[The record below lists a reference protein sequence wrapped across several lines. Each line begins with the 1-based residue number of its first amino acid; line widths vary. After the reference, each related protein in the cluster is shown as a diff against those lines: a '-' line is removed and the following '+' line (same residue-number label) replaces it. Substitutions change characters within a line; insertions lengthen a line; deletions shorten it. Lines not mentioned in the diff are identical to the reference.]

1 MKHIILF
8 IISLAILTSCTKP
21 SHNDQNNIII
31 ENDEVKLMIGNNGI
45 AQSLIFKPTGEEC
58 LLLNRDIPVF
68 SATQERPY
76 NNEVKLAHPNKKT
89 TYPADTIYRE
99 GNNLIVGF
107 ETIPYEAVIR
117 VEEKAE
123 YITFSL
129 VDFIVEEEDYN
140 VKITP
145 PPTSELCILQL
156 PVRNRQ
162 HFGEWLNVS
171 WDNKLAVNILATDP
185 FARIDSEKR
194 KGYRIMKADAVKEVK
209 LKGVTAALIV
219 CESDKLLDHIAKM
232 EEDFDLP
239 RGVES
244 RRNEIINRSYYWSS
258 GVNPDNLEQHL
269 KYAKM
274 GGFRCMMLYY
284 PSFIDS
290 RGYRMLGDYEWNLSL
305 YPNGKEDL
313 VNMLN
318 TIESQ
323 GITPGFHFLHSHIG
337 RDSKYVTPIP
347 DHRLNLL
354 RYFTLAEP
362 IGRNDTEIF
371 VEQNPEGTTTADGC
385 RVLKIG
391 TELISFEGYTTTPP
405 YKFTGCVRGI
415 DETTVNAQPRGYI
428 FGLLDVSEFGATSV
442 YIDENTSL
450 QDEIA
455 EKLADIY
462 DAGFRFIYFDGS
474 EGVNP
479 PFWFNVAS
487 AQYKVFKRLLP
498 EPVFAEGAAKT
509 HFSWHMLSG
518 GNAFDVF
525 RPEYLK
531 EAIRKY
537 PAEEAPRMREDF
549 TRINFGWLGYWIP
562 DENTVGTQPDMLEY
576 VTSRAA
582 AWDCP
587 VSVHVNLQRFDAHPR
602 TPDNLEV
609 FRRWEEVRVQNWL
622 SDDQKKMLQNLHQEH
637 ILLINENDEFELI
650 PYDQISDVAGG
661 SRDVRAFIFD
671 RNNDMYVVYW
681 HISDSKNLE
690 LPLNAAN
697 VKLHINLGEEE
708 SVSSAGDNSV
718 TVPVNNRRYLQVN
731 GLSREQVIDAFKNA
745 KITN

>member
-1 MKHIILF
+1 MKQFILVIILF
-8 IISLAILTSCTKP
+8 SFISSCTKP
-21 SHNDQNNIII
+21 THNNQNNVII
-31 ENDEVKLMIGNNGI
+31 ENDQIRLVIGNDGI
-45 AQSLIFKPTGEEC
+45 AQSMIFKPTGDEC
-58 LLLNRDIPVF
+58 LLLNQDIPVF
-68 SATQERPY
+68 TATQERPY
-76 NNEVKLAHPNKKT
+76 NNEVKLAHPNKRT

-107 ETIPYEAVIR
+107 ETIPYEAVIS
-117 VEEKAE
+117 VEEGPD

-145 PPTSELCILQL
+145 PPTSELCLLQL
-156 PVRNRQ
+156 PVRNRK

-171 WDNKLAVNILATDP
+171 WDDKLAVNILATDQY
-185 FARIDSEKR
+185 ARIDSEKR
-194 KGYRIMKADAVKEVK
+194 KGYRIMRADAVKDIK

-219 CESDKLLDHIAKM
+219 CETDKLLDHIAKM
-232 EEDFDLP
+232 EEEYNLP
-239 RGVES
+239 HGAES
-244 RRNEIINRSYYWSS
+244 RRNEMINRSYYWSAE
-258 GVNPDNLEQHL
+258 VNPQNLDQHL

-274 GGFRCMMLYY
+274 GGFRCMLLYY

-290 RGYRMLGDYEWNLSL
+290 RGYRKLGDYEWNLSL

-313 VNMLN
+313 AKMLN
-318 TIESQ
+318 TIENN

-337 RDSKYVTPIP
+337 RDSRYVTPVP

-362 IGRNDTEIF
+362 MGRSDTEIF
-371 VEQNPEGTTTADGC
+371 VEQNPQGTTIADGC

-391 TELISFEGYTTTPP
+391 TELISYEGYTTSPP

-415 DETTVNAQPRGYI
+415 DETTINSQPRGYI

-462 DAGFRFIYFDGS
+462 DAGFKFLYFDGS
-474 EGVNP
+474 EGVNA

-487 AQYKVFKRLLP
+487 AQYKVYSRLEP
-498 EPVFAEGAAKT
+498 EPLFAEGAAKT

-525 RPEYLK
+525 RPEILK
-531 EAIRKY
+531 ESIRRF
-537 PAEEAPRMREDF
+537 PAEEAPRMEEDF
-549 TRINFGWLGYWIP
+549 TRINFGWLGYWLP

-609 FRRWEEVRVQNWL
+609 LRRWEEVRVQNWL
-622 SDDQKKMLQNLHQEH
+622 TDEQKKMLQNLHQEH
-637 ILLINENDEFELI
+637 ILLLNENKEFELL

-661 SRDVRAFIFD
+661 SRDVRAFIFE
-671 RNNDMYVVYW
+671 RNDDLYVVYW
-681 HISDSKNLE
+681 HISGEKNLS
-690 LPLNAAN
+690 LNLNAAN
-697 VKLHINLGEEE
+697 VKLCENPGEEE
-708 SVSSAGDNSV
+708 NISSSGENSV
-718 TVPVNNRRYLQVN
+718 TVPVSNRRYLIFSD
-731 GLSREQVIDAFKNA
+731 LSRDEVVSAFQNA
-745 KITN
+745 KITE